1 MCGSRSSADNRREI
15 VTVNFGEVVEEVF
28 A

>member
-1 MCGSRSSADNRREI
+1 MCGSRSSADNRREM
-15 VTVNFGEVVEEVF
+15 VTVNGGKVVEEVF